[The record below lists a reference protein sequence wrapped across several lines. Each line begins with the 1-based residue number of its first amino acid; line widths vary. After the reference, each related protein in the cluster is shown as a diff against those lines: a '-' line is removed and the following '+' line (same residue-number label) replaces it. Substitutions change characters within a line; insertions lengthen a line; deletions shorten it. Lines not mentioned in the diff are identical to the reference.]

1 MTLNKQQETE
11 QKTTKELASL
21 CQVNARKCY
30 QCGKCTA
37 GCPIAEYMD
46 LTPNKIM
53 HLVQLGLVE
62 EAIKSKSIWL
72 CATCSTCSVRCP
84 KGLDIAH
91 EMESLRILAKHKG
104 IVQEKNIDKF
114 HHVFLNSVKQNGRVY
129 EVGLILGRNFTTGK
143 IFRDATYGLP
153 YLTKGKITILPDHV
167 KNKKEIVQIF
177 DRAEQ
182 VFKRE
187 TQKAGELV

>member
-1 MTLNKQQETE
+1 VTLNKQQETE
-11 QKTTKELASL
+11 KKAVEELALL

-37 GCPIAEYMD
+37 GCPTAEYMD
-46 LTPNKIM
+46 LAPNKIM

-62 EAIKSKSIWL
+62 EALKSNSIWL

-91 EMESLRILAKHKG
+91 EMESLRILAKEKG

-114 HHVFLNSVKQNGRVY
+114 HNVFLNSVKHNGRVY
-129 EVGLILGRNFTTGK
+129 EVGLILGRNFATGK

-153 YLTKGKITILPDHV
+153 YLTKGKIAILPDHV
-167 KNKKEIVQIF
+167 KNKDEIVQIF

-182 VFKRE
+182 VLKRE
-187 TQKAGELV
+187 TKKVGELV